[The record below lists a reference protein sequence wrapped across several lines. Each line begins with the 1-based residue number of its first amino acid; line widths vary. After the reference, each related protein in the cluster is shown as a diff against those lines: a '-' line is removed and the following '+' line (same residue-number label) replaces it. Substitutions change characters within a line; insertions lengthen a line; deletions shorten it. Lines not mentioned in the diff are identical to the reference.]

1 MRTLAG
7 LIALITLVGGLAI
20 ESAAAVGS
28 VLYLRGQAVPSSPMS
43 ISAPPPGSLPNFDP
57 RRDDFP
63 GLLIQKGSGSA
74 DEGDPTKFQ
83 EWSHPVGGET
93 LSIDEFVI
101 WAAPKDLN
109 EDKTMIFNVYV
120 LDCGGSCQTLDSA
133 SVAVSGAGWSQ
144 AAVDI
149 DIENHTFAPG
159 RKLTVKVVV
168 DNGSDDDGWFAFAT
182 ASYPAHLALSSAPA
196 TTTTTTTT
204 TPTTPTP
211 IVTTPTPAAPTTST
225 PTDVSPATPTRAPSE
240 PAATSTTAP
249 QPDEGT
255 TSTTTTT
262 TLPVRGGTGP
272 GLPPSGPPS
281 GGNDAGSAV
290 SASQGPSGGLAP
302 VIALPAQGDV
312 GMVAQPSGSPRTIE
326 PEEGLMVAFDTTV
339 EAIRMYWM
347 SALALG
353 TLAAILLLIGIR
365 RDHEDESLATT
376 SPLPHRLIGFGW
388 HTRSDS

>member
-1 MRTLAG
+1 VRALAG

-28 VLYLRGQAVPSSPMS
+28 VLYLRGHGVPSSPMS
-43 ISAPPPGSLPNFDP
+43 NSAPPPGSLPNFDP

-63 GLLIQKGSGSA
+63 GLLVQKGSGTP

-120 LDCGGSCQTLDSA
+120 LDCGGTCQALDSA

-159 RKLTVKVVV
+159 RKLTVKLVV
-168 DNGSDDDGWFAFAT
+168 DDASDDDGWFAFGTAT
-182 ASYPAHLALSSAPA
+182 YPAHLALSSPPA

-204 TPTTPTP
+204 P
-211 IVTTPTPAAPTTST
+211 IAATPTPATPTTST
-225 PTDVSPATPTRAPSE
+225 PSNVPPVTPTTAPSE

-249 QPDEGT
+249 NSEDGT

-262 TLPVRGGTGP
+262 TLPARGGTGN
-272 GLPPSGPPS
+272 GLPPSDPPS
-281 GGNDAGSAV
+281 GGNDDGPAV
-290 SASQGPSGGLAP
+290 SAAQDPGGLAP

-312 GMVAQPSGSPRTIE
+312 GIAAQASGDPRNIE
-326 PEEGLMVAFDTTV
+326 PEEGLMVAFNTSV
-339 EAIRMYWM
+339 EAIRMHWM

-353 TLAAILLLIGIR
+353 TLASVLLLIGIR

-376 SPLPHRLIGFGW
+376 APLPHRLIGFGW
-388 HTRSDS
+388 HPRSDS

>member
-7 LIALITLVGGLAI
+7 LIALISLVGGLAI
-20 ESAAAVGS
+20 ESAAAAGS
-28 VLYLRGQAVPSSPMS
+28 VLYLRGHAVPSSSMS
-43 ISAPPPGSLPNFDP
+43 NSAPPPGSLPNFDP

-109 EDKTMIFNVYV
+109 EDKTMIFNLYV
-120 LDCGGSCQTLDSA
+120 LDCGGSCQALDSA

-168 DNGSDDDGWFAFAT
+168 DNGSDDDGWFAFGTAT
-182 ASYPAHLALSSAPA
+182 YPAHLALSSPPA
-196 TTTTTTTT
+196 TTTTT
-204 TPTTPTP
+204 TPTTTTTTP
-211 IVTTPTPAAPTTST
+211 IVTTPAPAAPTTST
-225 PTDVSPATPTRAPSE
+225 PTNVSPGSPTRPPFE
-240 PAATSTTAP
+240 PTATSTTVP
-249 QPDEGT
+249 QPAEGT

-262 TLPVRGGTGP
+262 TLPARGGTGP
-272 GLPPSGPPS
+272 GRPPSDPPS

-290 SASQGPSGGLAP
+290 SASPGPGGGLAP

-312 GMVAQPSGSPRTIE
+312 RMVAQPSGDLRTIE

-376 SPLPHRLIGFGW
+376 APLPHRLIGFGW
-388 HTRSDS
+388 HPRSDS